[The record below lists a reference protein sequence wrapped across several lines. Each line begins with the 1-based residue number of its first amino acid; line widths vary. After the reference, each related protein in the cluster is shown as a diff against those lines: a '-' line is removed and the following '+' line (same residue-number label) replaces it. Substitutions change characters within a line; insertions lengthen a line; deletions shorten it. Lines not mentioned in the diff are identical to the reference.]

1 MNAYELADEL
11 EGWSDDWLSS
21 GNKKNVFKK
30 HANMLRQQADRIVQ
44 LEQEMQEHKKIFD
57 DEVQSYIN
65 DVNMFQRKITY
76 FASKRGLWMKKY
88 NEKCQE
94 ISKLKGVK

>member
-11 EGWSDDWLSS
+11 ENYVWMNPNNNRDYCKEVKD
-21 GNKKNVFKK
+21 
-30 HANMLRQQADRIVQ
+30 MLRQQADRIVQ

>member
-1 MNAYELADEL
+1 MNAYELA
-11 EGWSDDWLSS
+11 
-21 GNKKNVFKK
+21 KQ
-30 HANMLRQQADRIVQ
+30 MLDVTDCENSEYYQAGMMLKQQADRIVQ
-44 LEQEMQEHKKIFD
+44 LEQEMQEQKKIFD

-65 DVNMFQRKITY
+65 DVNMFQRRITY

-88 NEKCQE
+88 NEKCHE

>member
-11 EGWSDDWLSS
+11 DKF
-21 GNKKNVFKK
+21 NKDGMPVLIISQ
-30 HANMLRQQADRIVQ
+30 AIDMLRKQAERIVQ
-44 LEQEMQEHKKIFD
+44 LEQEMQEQKKIFD

-65 DVNMFQRKITY
+65 DVNMFQRRITY